1 MARITDDKAKQTLTP
16 HLQSGEELKNW
27 AFGIKQPPI
36 LLLILFALFGG
47 IPAIIAIA
55 ILTKNY
61 LVGLTNRRFIVLR
74 FTGVLK
80 IKEVSEYTLGQIP
93 AVKTK
98 TGSLFTKIEIQDP
111 SHPFKA
117 KFHRLGMKENRTHS
131 IAIAQGLEQGSVKAL

>member
-1 MARITDDKAKQTLTP
+1 MARMTDDNVKQALIP
-16 HLQSGEELKNW
+16 HLQAGEELKNW

-36 LLLILFALFGG
+36 LLLILFGLLGG
-47 IPAIIAIA
+47 VPAIIAIA
-55 ILTKNY
+55 ILTKTY
-61 LVGLTNRRFIVLR
+61 LVGLTNRRFIVLQ
-74 FTGVLK
+74 FTGKLK

-98 TGSLFTKIEIQDP
+98 TGPLFTKIEIQDL

-131 IAIAQGLEQGSVKAL
+131 IAIAQGLEGGSVKTL